1 MYCKASSLL
10 SLREGNAPTELLV
23 AAAAATRST
32 VCVTM
37 DTAHC
42 GKISSGCLSLGFMLT
57 VMGAWLLCSM
67 LSPTGVKLYT
77 QYVTEMSH
85 TSKVQSL
92 H

>member
-1 MYCKASSLL
+1 MYSKASSLL
-10 SLREGNAPTELLV
+10 SLREGNASTELLV
-23 AAAAATRST
+23 AAVAAAGSM

-42 GKISSGCLSLGFMLT
+42 GNLSLGFMLT
-57 VMGAWLLCSM
+57 VMGARLLCSM
-67 LSPTGVKLYT
+67 VSPTGVKLYI

>member
-1 MYCKASSLL
+1 MYSKASSLL

-23 AAAAATRST
+23 AAVAATVLRSVLPWTRLT
-32 VCVTM
+32 VERFIV
-37 DTAHC
+37 AV
-42 GKISSGCLSLGFMLT
+42 SLGFMLT
-57 VMGAWLLCSM
+57 VMGARLLCSM
-67 LSPTGVKLYT
+67 VSPTGVKLYI